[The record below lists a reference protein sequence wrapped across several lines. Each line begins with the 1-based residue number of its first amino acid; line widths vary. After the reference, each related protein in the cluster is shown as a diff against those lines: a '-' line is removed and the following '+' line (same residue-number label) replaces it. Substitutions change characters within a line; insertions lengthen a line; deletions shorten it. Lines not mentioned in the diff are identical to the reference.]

1 VPAQKKVPQTDAI
14 FARLQEVN
22 PAADQADNV
31 LRLSLDAKAAVK
43 IGLFSRGGKSRVRVE
58 AADHDF
64 RPDATLT
71 PFGILLPRYDD
82 LYLYFTR
89 SPLTSDF
96 IVDVLEDWWRRARRR
111 FRKVDTLL
119 LNQDNG
125 PENSSRR
132 TQFVKRLIDFGQRY
146 ELTLRLAYYPPYHS
160 KYNAIERCWGILEQ
174 HWNGTLLD
182 SEATALRFAETMT
195 WNGKHPLVQLITKSY
210 QKGVRL
216 SPKEME
222 ELEKHIKRL
231 PGLEKWFADI
241 PVADS

>member
-1 VPAQKKVPQTDAI
+1 MPAQKKIKQTDAI
-14 FARLQEVN
+14 FARLLEVN
-22 PAADQADNV
+22 PVADQADNV
-31 LRLSLDAKAAVK
+31 LRRSLDAKAAVK

-64 RPDATLT
+64 RPDAVLI

-82 LYLYFTR
+82 LYLYFTH

-96 IVDVLEDWWRRARRR
+96 IVDVLEDWWRRVRRR
-111 FRKVDTLL
+111 FRAVDTLL

-125 PENSSRR
+125 PENHSRR
-132 TQFVKRLIDFGQRY
+132 TQYMKRLIDFGRRSG
-146 ELTLRLAYYPPYHS
+146 LTLRLAYYPPYHS
-160 KYNAIERCWGILEQ
+160 KYNAIERCWGVLEN
-174 HWNGTLLD
+174 HWNGALLD
-182 SEATALRFAETMT
+182 SVETTLRFAETMT

-216 SPKEME
+216 SPQEMK
-222 ELEKHIKRL
+222 ELERQIERL

-241 PVADS
+241 PAAAS